1 MIRII
6 LGFILGLAVYHLLGN
21 AVISYFADDVYRI
34 NKIIR
39 HDTTDNGDTI
49 TEIAVFKEDGAGH
62 IRELTCRF
70 PRGTNPWGKK
80 KITIGDIHPEKF
92 MMSPPCYYCSIY
104 E

>member
-6 LGFILGLAVYHLLGN
+6 LGFILGLVVYHLLGN

-34 NKIIR
+34 NEIIR
-39 HDTTDNGDTI
+39 HDTTAHGDTI
-49 TEIAVFKEDGAGH
+49 TKLSVFKEDGVGH
-62 IRELTCRF
+62 IKELTCRF

>member
-1 MIRII
+1 MIRLI

-34 NKIIR
+34 NEIIR
-39 HDTTDNGDTI
+39 HDTTDHGDTI
-49 TEIAVFKEDGAGH
+49 TELSVFKEGGSGH
-62 IRELTCRF
+62 IKELTCRF